1 MANSSN
7 PMNPGGNPMGSGMS
21 AGGAGLNS
29 PQFNAQQQQFP
40 NKGGSNQT
48 YMQQGMYGR
57 PGYTG
62 GPGGYSGRSEDQH
75 VAKVVAQENATT
87 RRY

>member
-1 MANSSN
+1 MANSNN

-21 AGGAGLNS
+21 GSGPGLNS
-29 PQFNAQQQQFP
+29 PQFTAQQQQFP
-40 NKGGSNQT
+40 NKGGSNQS

-62 GPGGYSGRSEDQH
+62 GPGGYSGR
-75 VAKVVAQENATT
+75 
-87 RRY
+87 

>member
-1 MANSSN
+1 MANSNN

-21 AGGAGLNS
+21 GSGPGLNS
-29 PQFNAQQQQFP
+29 PQFSAQQQQFP
-40 NKGGSNQT
+40 TKGGSNQS

-62 GPGGYSGRSEDQH
+62 GPGGYSGR
-75 VAKVVAQENATT
+75 
-87 RRY
+87 